1 MPTGFLVL
9 LAISVVFA
17 VLAHWQIRNF
27 WIATLASAPATTITF
42 MAVTTVQA
50 GFPDPFRPVALLY
63 FSGLA
68 LLVSAQVG
76 AAIVLVRHRQ
86 RELA

>member
-9 LAISVVFA
+9 LATSVLCAA
-17 VLAHWQIRNF
+17 VAHWRIRSF
-27 WIATLASAPATTITF
+27 WIALLVSSPATTAVF
-42 MAVTTVQA
+42 MAVTTLQS
-50 GFPDPFRPVALLY
+50 GFPDPFKPAALFY
-63 FSGLA
+63 FSGFA

-76 AAIVLVRHRQ
+76 AAFVLARHRQ